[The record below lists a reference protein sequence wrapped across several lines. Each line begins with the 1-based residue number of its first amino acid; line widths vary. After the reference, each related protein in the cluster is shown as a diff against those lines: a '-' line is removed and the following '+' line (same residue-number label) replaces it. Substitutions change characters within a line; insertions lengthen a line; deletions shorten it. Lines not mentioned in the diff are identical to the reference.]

1 MSHDIRTPLNGI
13 IGLLKIDKA
22 HFDDFELVKSNH
34 EKMLVAADHLLS
46 LINDVLQMS
55 KLEDGTVQLSHEVID
70 LAELSEEVG
79 TIINMCTAEAG
90 VSFNIREQE
99 LPVLYVYG
107 SPTHIRQIFLNVYG
121 NGIKYNKIGGSLNT
135 SMDVMMPNMNGLA
148 ATQKI
153 RAMERPDAKTIP
165 IIAMTPMH
173 LKRMRRNA

>member
-1 MSHDIRTPLNGI
+1 MR
-13 IGLLKIDKA
+13 
-22 HFDDFELVKSNH
+22 
-34 EKMLVAADHLLS
+34 
-46 LINDVLQMS
+46 
-55 KLEDGTVQLSHEVID
+55 
-70 LAELSEEVG
+70 
-79 TIINMCTAEAG
+79 TAEAG